1 MINIDTHVV
10 IIQEKVDK
18 LNSQLKIK
26 KNIKLIS
33 GYIISKLNSKDTTI
47 IIYIYKIKDETLNID
62 FKYNLDIGI
71 ER

>member
-33 GYIISKLNSKDTTI
+33 GYIISKLNSKDTII
-47 IIYIYKIKDETLNID
+47 IIYIYNDYYDVARKNGNIK
-62 FKYNLDIGI
+62 
-71 ER
+71 R

>member
-10 IIQEKVDK
+10 IIQKKVDK
-18 LNSQLKIK
+18 LNSQLKIE

-33 GYIISKLNSKDTTI
+33 RYIISKLNSKDTTI
-47 IIYIYKIKDETLNID
+47 IVYIYNDYYDAARKNSI
-62 FKYNLDIGI
+62 I